1 MTAMNALSASLRF
14 QGMLASCLCS
24 EGIEPALLVNVQCQG
39 VIHSEG
45 IEPELLLSIQC
56 QGVFHDAGRARMS
69 NPMSTRI
76 THRRPH
82 RNEAM

>member
-24 EGIEPALLVNVQCQG
+24 EGIEPALLVNIQCQG
-39 VIHSEG
+39 VMHSEG

-56 QGVFHDAGRARMS
+56 QGVFHDAGARRSLTIELRAQCAQW
-69 NPMSTRI
+69 TR
-76 THRRPH
+76 
-82 RNEAM
+82 EE